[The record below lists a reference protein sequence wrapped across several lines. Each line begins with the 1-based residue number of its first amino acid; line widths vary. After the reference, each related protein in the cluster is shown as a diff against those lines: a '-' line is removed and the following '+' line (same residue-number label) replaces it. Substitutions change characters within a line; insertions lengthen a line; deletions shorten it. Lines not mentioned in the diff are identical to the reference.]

1 MRPMTRLRDVRD
13 VKALSLFADACDR
26 LNGRELAEA
35 YRAEGVDAPRRWAVG
50 KPYRDP
56 TRNGSPGTGDST
68 NRNEEHLAIAIFNA
82 YRPPSDGICLPDS
95 RKLQILDYQMPL
107 KARQA
112 DAGVGKVDLFGLLST
127 GEACIIELK
136 AAGSRYTPLEAM
148 IEALGYAAIVEANL
162 DCISQEVLAF
172 FKLPL
177 VQAKPIVAVAGPT
190 EYWRTFRDNRA
201 SRHWES
207 AIAKLTKRVRE
218 HVGIQVL
225 FLDIGTAAF
234 VQGLRGAPPRLQ
246 NPLACRWAVPGA
258 VH

>member
-1 MRPMTRLRDVRD
+1 MRPMARLREAREVT
-13 VKALSLFADACDR
+13 ALSLFAGECDR

-50 KPYRDP
+50 KPYRDL

-82 YRPPSDGICLPDS
+82 YRPPSDGIRLSDS

-107 KARQA
+107 KARQT

-136 AAGSRYTPLEAM
+136 AAGSRDTPLEAM
-148 IEALGYAAIVEANL
+148 IEVLGYAAIVEANL
-162 DCISQEVLAF
+162 DCINQEV
-172 FKLPL
+172 
-177 VQAKPIVAVAGPT
+177 QALFGLSLIQTRPIVAVAGPT
-190 EYWRTFRDNRA
+190 EYWRTFRVNPA

-207 AIAKLTKRVRE
+207 AIAKLAKRVGD

-225 FLDIGTAAF
+225 FLDLGTAAF

>member
-1 MRPMTRLRDVRD
+1 MRPMTSIREARDI
-13 VKALSLFADACDR
+13 KALSLFADACDR

-35 YRAEGVDAPRRWAVG
+35 YRSEGADAPRRWDVD
-50 KPYRDP
+50 KLYLTQ
-56 TRNGSPGTGDST
+56 TRNGIPGTGDFT

-82 YRPPSDGICLPDS
+82 HRPPNDGVRLPDS

-112 DAGVGKVDLFGLLST
+112 DAGVGKVDLFGLLSS
-127 GEACIIELK
+127 GETCITELK
-136 AAGSRYTPLEAM
+136 AAGSRDTPLEAL

-177 VQAKPIVAVAGPT
+177 VQTKPIVAVAGPT

-225 FLDIGTAAF
+225 FLDVGTAAF